1 MLALHHYHFHERDS
15 VRNLYKHQHLRCPPC
30 APQKGGRRDGDLCCI
45 YRTLYSSA
53 SPEPGV
59 ITKSRRP
66 VRRFG
71 FWRVPSR
78 FKMTSYTFN
87 EFVNDHKNQLLQA
100 GIPDRYWQ
108 ALHAKLL
115 AKLANMRPMLLSNPS
130 LVGRL
135 LNILSVTEDGLSME
149 EQIAHILRNIWK
161 YVNLYQLSTMSNP
174 DSHPILREDFWYV
187 LDEVGSSIQHSDKP
201 NVRIAPILYTQDG
214 LCYSVFWPITDLKRG
229 DSVTVDKV
237 AHVADADRRPYLL
250 LPWVEQ
256 DFSDLSSAH
265 DFVFSDAF
273 FASHRSVETQPLE
286 VDCDLRS
293 HATSGCI
300 LKVYTDLP
308 LIHENLTNQPF
319 ALTDKVDEADIVWL
333 NQHYHDFRQLSTE
346 TPSRFVN
353 QFPSEAVLTVK
364 DLLAALSA
372 SPKAID
378 IAGSSGDVDVDGKTA
393 LSCAW
398 YPLTFN
404 LVYELAQFV
413 AFFQR
418 QELADDESSQ
428 QADVHFCANSSQC
441 WRICGPDFKVGDDPL
456 GHAPIPE
463 GNKNVWIVK
472 PWNLGRGLGI
482 FITDNLSQIL
492 RLVDSV
498 PQIASRYLTD
508 PVLFYR
514 DDIKNWVKFDVRYVV
529 LLRSIQPLELFAHK
543 VFWLRFANKPFSLGD
558 YDDYPKHF
566 TVMNYREEDE
576 LKQVHHTDFIS
587 QFERQYPNIRWKAVE
602 AKIHQV
608 LVEMFKVASSEP
620 PPRGLGACKQSR
632 AMYAVDLLLE
642 WKRCGPSSSSS
653 SSCFTIQPQV
663 CEVNFS
669 PDCTRACKFYPHFYN
684 EVFDCLFLE
693 KEVDSIQRLI

>member
-1 MLALHHYHFHERDS
+1 MS
-15 VRNLYKHQHLRCPPC
+15 
-30 APQKGGRRDGDLCCI
+30 
-45 YRTLYSSA
+45 T
-53 SPEPGV
+53 
-59 ITKSRRP
+59 
-66 VRRFG
+66 
-71 FWRVPSR
+71 
-78 FKMTSYTFN
+78 YTFN
-87 EFVNDHKNQLLQA
+87 EFVSDHKSQLLQA
-100 GIPDRYWQ
+100 GIPDCYWQ

-115 AKLANMRPMLLSNPS
+115 AKLFDAGDYFALSRIHYTDSETGEIIGKDWDLTVSADVNCSDPTSIYLVDHAWTFQLANMRGMLLSNPA
-130 LVGRL
+130 LVARL
-135 LNILSVTEDGLSME
+135 LNILSVTEDGLSLE
-149 EQIAHILRNIWK
+149 EQIAHVLRDIWK

-201 NVRIAPILYTQDG
+201 NVRIAPILYNQDG
-214 LCYSVFWPITDLKRG
+214 LCYSVFWPIADLKSG

-256 DFSDLSSAH
+256 DFSDQPSAH
-265 DFVFSDAF
+265 NFVFSDAF

-293 HATSGCI
+293 HATSGCV

-333 NQHYHDFRQLSTE
+333 NQHYHDFRKLSTE

-372 SPKAID
+372 SPKAVD

-498 PQIASRYLTD
+498 PQIASRYLAD

-529 LLRSIQPLELFAHK
+529 LLRSIQPLELFVHK

-602 AKIHQV
+602 SDMAQRRSWADLNANFTV
-608 LVEMFKVASSEP
+608 VWPSFLARRLVSRSDSS
-620 PPRGLGACKQSR
+620 
-632 AMYAVDLLLE
+632 
-642 WKRCGPSSSSS
+642 
-653 SSCFTIQPQV
+653 PQ
-663 CEVNFS
+663 
-669 PDCTRACKFYPHFYN
+669 
-684 EVFDCLFLE
+684 
-693 KEVDSIQRLI
+693 Q